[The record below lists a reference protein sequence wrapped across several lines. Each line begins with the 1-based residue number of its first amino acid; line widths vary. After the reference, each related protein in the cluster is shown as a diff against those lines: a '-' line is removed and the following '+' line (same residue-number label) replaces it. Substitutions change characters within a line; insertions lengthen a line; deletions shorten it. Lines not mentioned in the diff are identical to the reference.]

1 MLIKNLL
8 SRKFHACDKTYQE
21 EIEYLNSQS
30 INIFKFVKAEET
42 SDMHNAR
49 IKKQEERLKLRLLY
63 FGGGILIALL
73 CGL

>member
-1 MLIKNLL
+1 MQIKNLL

-49 IKKQEERLKLRLLY
+49 IKKHIY
-63 FGGGILIALL
+63 I
-73 CGL
+73 

>member
-1 MLIKNLL
+1 MQIKNLL